1 MACHGIKERVRL
13 KHRRIHFPEARD
25 IIMFW
30 KNYLVL
36 DLNRE
41 LDTAIY
47 FAQYVNLALF
57 VAKGWG
63 KDREN
68 INKQRKRIEKSHA
81 WWGHGMKKK

>member
-1 MACHGIKERVRL
+1 MSRNKGKGTP
-13 KHRRIHFPEARD
+13 KQRRIHFPEARD
-25 IIMFW
+25 IILFW

-47 FAQYVNLALF
+47 FAQYVCLALF
-57 VAKGWG
+57 WAKDRG

-68 INKQRKRIEKSHA
+68 MNKKGK
-81 WWGHGMKKK
+81 G